1 MKEIIERDIESR
13 ELMRQGFNRHDC
25 PFRAIPEQPLLSGR
39 GCSRLCVHQEIPKFI
54 GSRAHRPYRDN
65 NRLTSK

>member
-13 ELMRQGFNRHDC
+13 ELIRQGFNRHDC

-39 GCSRLCVHQEIPKFI
+39 GCSRLCSHQVV
-54 GSRAHRPYRDN
+54 STLY
-65 NRLTSK
+65 